1 MAKALSVA
9 IMDIFAMLGNPDW
22 ATALVSGGLA
32 VSGSLITSWIAY
44 SRYRRSVRLQ
54 DQTELILRRLFRL
67 GYRTRSFETI
77 RTFVP
82 LADDKLREAL
92 LRAGAIRL
100 RAPEHPD
107 GEHWGLLKDHRARVF
122 QKRKLRS

>member
-1 MAKALSVA
+1 VDIAAL
-9 IMDIFAMLGNPDW
+9 LGNPDW
-22 ATALVSGGLA
+22 ATAFVSGGFAA
-32 VSGSLITSWIAY
+32 VGSLITSWIAY
-44 SRYRRSVRLQ
+44 SRYRRSFRLQ
-54 DQTELILRRLFRL
+54 DQTELILQRLFKL

-107 GEHWGLLKDHRARVF
+107 GEHWGLLKDHRETVF
-122 QKRKLRS
+122 RKRTPRT